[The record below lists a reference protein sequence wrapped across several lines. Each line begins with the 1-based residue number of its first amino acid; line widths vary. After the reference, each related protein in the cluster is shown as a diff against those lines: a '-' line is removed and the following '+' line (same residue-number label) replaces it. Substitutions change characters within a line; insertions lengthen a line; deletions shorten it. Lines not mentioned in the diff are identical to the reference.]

1 MVKVE
6 KINYARWDNCIK
18 ISNDEIEL
26 IVTTDVGPRIIH
38 YGFSGEENHLK
49 IFEAHKGKTGSEE
62 WLSYGGH
69 RLWHSPEEFPR
80 TYDTDNFP
88 CEYEILENGIRIKS
102 EMDPKVQVEKEME
115 ISVSENGTQVEIKH
129 TITNKNSWDIDFA
142 VWAITV
148 MAQGGREII
157 PQIKEGP
164 KLLPNRTLALWTYT
178 KMNDPRVKWLDEYI
192 FLDQNPKLENA
203 FKIGLP
209 VIDGWAAYSNF
220 EQLFVKYFDFIE
232 DAQYP
237 DFGFS
242 SYETYTNDEILEMET
257 LSPIWTVSPSESI
270 EHTEKWELHKNVLRP
285 ENEDDVRKN
294 ILPLL
299 NPFI

>member
-1 MVKVE
+1 MVKIE
-6 KINYARWDNCIK
+6 KINYAGWDNCIK
-18 ISNDEIEL
+18 ISNNEVDL
-26 IVTTDVGPRIIH
+26 IVTTEVGPRIIH
-38 YGFSGEENHLK
+38 YGFKGEENHLK
-49 IFEAHKGKTGSEE
+49 VFEEHKGKKGSSE

-88 CEYEILENGIRIKS
+88 CKYKILENGLLIKS

-115 ISVSENGTQVEIKH
+115 ITLPEKGTRAKIKH
-129 TITNKNSWDIDFA
+129 TITNKNSWDIEFA
-142 VWAITV
+142 AWAITV

-157 PQIKEGP
+157 PQIKVGP

-178 KMNDPRVKWLDEYI
+178 RMNDPRVKWLEDYI
-192 FLDQNPKLENA
+192 LLDQNPNLENA

-220 EQLFVKYFDFIE
+220 GQLFVKYFDFIE

-237 DFGFS
+237 DFGYS
-242 SYETYTNDEILEMET
+242 SYETYTNNEILEMET

-270 EHTEKWELHKNVLRP
+270 EHIEKWELHKNVLRP
-285 ENEDDVRKN
+285 ENEDDVRNN
-294 ILPLL
+294 ILHLISL
-299 NPFI
+299 

>member
-1 MVKVE
+1 MVKIE
-6 KINYARWDNCIK
+6 KINYEGWDNCIK
-18 ISNDEIEL
+18 ISNNEVEL
-26 IVTTDVGPRIIH
+26 VVTTDVGPRIIH
-38 YGFSGEENHLK
+38 YGFKGEENHLK
-49 IFEAHKGKTGSEE
+49 VFEEHKGKKGSNE

-88 CEYEILENGIRIKS
+88 CEYKILENGLCIKS
-102 EMDPKVQVEKEME
+102 PMDPKVQVEKEME
-115 ISVSENGTQVEIKH
+115 ITLSDKGTIVKIKH
-129 TITNKNSWDIDFA
+129 IITNKNSWDIDFA
-142 VWAITV
+142 AWAITV

-178 KMNDPRVKWLDEYI
+178 KMNDPRVLWLEDYI

-209 VIDGWAAYSNF
+209 VIDGWSAYSNF
-220 EQLFVKYFDFIE
+220 GQLFVKYFDFIE

-237 DFGFS
+237 DFGYS
-242 SYETYTNDEILEMET
+242 SYETYTNNEILEMET

-270 EHTEKWELHKNVLRP
+270 EHIEKWELHKNVLRP
-285 ENEDDVRKN
+285 ENEDDVRNN
-294 ILPLL
+294 ILHLISL
-299 NPFI
+299 